1 MLSPKSALQILIPN
15 TSKMGSPIKSNSLE
29 NDIIDQKIK
38 LVLLGLEIERLHKVA
53 ILITD
58 KYEDKI

>member
-1 MLSPKSALQILIPN
+1 
-15 TSKMGSPIKSNSLE
+15 MGSPIKNQLIE
-29 NDIIDQKIK
+29 NDIIDHKIK